1 MLQKRRYLIS
11 ALLLL
16 ISITSFAQQ
25 NNTGAIK
32 GFVYDKKTGEPLIYT
47 AVRLLGTKYGAQT
60 DVNGYYSIPQL
71 PPGTYQLFTTLVGYD
86 TDKVYISVKA
96 GQVISQKLSISAKER
111 ELTGVEISARKTE
124 KITHIDAGTT
134 TITPREIK
142 SLPSVGGE
150 PDVTQFLQVVPG
162 VVFTGDQGGQ
172 LYIRGGSP
180 SQTGILLDGVTIYNP
195 FHSIGLFSVFE
206 TDAIRSVDVQSAG
219 FNAEH
224 GNRTSAIL
232 DIHTIDGNKNR
243 TEGLVSVSPFMTRAM
258 LQGPIKKAKKD
269 NGASIT
275 YVLSFKDSYLD
286 QTSKSIYGGLGE
298 PFKSGL
304 PYSFTDFYG
313 KVSVIGE
320 NGSKVNAFGFNFTDN
335 AQLLDPTTNNEAAD
349 FKWTATGGGATFVV
363 SPSGSSTLIDGKFA
377 YSSYNITDNEVGYN
391 QRSSGI
397 NGFETGINLTNFLPG
412 FSELK
417 YGLEV
422 SGFNTTLNYY
432 NGFGYSTV
440 LDRQNTLA
448 GVYVMWRKDFSDKFV
463 MEPSIR
469 FQYYSE
475 LSKISPEPRLGLK
488 YNISENVRL
497 KFATGIYTQ
506 DIISTKSDRDIVNFF
521 TGFLLSPDQTVK
533 NTNGDPLNA
542 NLQKAY
548 HVLGGL
554 EVDLNKVELNLE
566 PWYKNFVQD
575 IVLNRD
581 KQYATDPDFTS
592 GTGKAY
598 GVDLSA
604 KYSENRLYL
613 WGVASYQQVNY
624 NNIGPDG
631 TPQTYPAAF
640 DRRFNLNMLGSY
652 TAGKRRDWEISL
664 RYNLGSPFPFTQTQG
679 FYENINMAPNGN
691 IGANYLTANGS
702 IGTLYASEINGGR
715 LSWYHRLDA
724 SVKKNFRLSKN
735 SLLDA
740 TASITNVYDRNNI
753 FYVNRLTNTRV
764 YQLPLIPSLNLT
776 WHF

>member
-1 MLQKRRYLIS
+1 MLQKGRYLIS
-11 ALLLL
+11 AILLFL
-16 ISITSFAQQ
+16 STVSFAQQ
-25 NNTGAIK
+25 GNTGAIK
-32 GFVYDKKTGEPLIYT
+32 GFVYDKRTGEPLIYT
-47 AVRLLGTKYGAQT
+47 NVRLVGTKYGVQT

-86 TDKVYISVKA
+86 TAKVIVSVRA
-96 GQVISQKLSISAKER
+96 GQVVSQKLSISPKEVQ
-111 ELTGVEISARKTE
+111 LTGVEVNAHKTE
-124 KITHIDAGTT
+124 KITHINAGTT

-172 LYIRGGSP
+172 LYIRGGS
-180 SQTGILLDGVTIYNP
+180 SAQTGILLDGVTIYNP

-243 TEGLVSVSPFMTRAM
+243 TEGLISVSPFMTRAM
-258 LQGPIKKAKKD
+258 LQGPIRKPKND
-269 NGASIT
+269 NGTSIT

-313 KVSVIGE
+313 KVSAIGE

-335 AQLLDPTTNNEAAD
+335 AQLLDPTLHNETAD

-377 YSSYNITDNEVGYN
+377 YSSYTINDNEVGYN
-391 QRSSGI
+391 PRSSGI
-397 NGFETGINLTNFLPG
+397 SGFETGLNLTNFLPG
-412 FSELK
+412 YSELK

-432 NGFGYSTV
+432 NGFGYATV

-497 KFATGIYTQ
+497 KFAAGIYTQ

-533 NTNGDPLNA
+533 NVNGDPINT

-548 HVLGGL
+548 HLLGGI
-554 EVDLNKVELNLE
+554 EVDLNRVELNLE
-566 PWYKNFVQD
+566 PWYKNFAQD
-575 IVLNRD
+575 IILNRD
-581 KQYATDPDFTS
+581 KQYPTDPDFTA
-592 GTGKAY
+592 GTGKAV
-598 GVDLSA
+598 GVDLSG
-604 KYSENRLYL
+604 KYSYRRIYF
-613 WGVASYQQVNY
+613 WGVASFQQVNY
-624 NNIGPDG
+624 DNIGPDG
-631 TPQTYPAAF
+631 APQTYPASF
-640 DRRFNLNMLGSY
+640 DRRFNLNLLGSY
-652 TAGKRRDWEISL
+652 TAGKKKNWEISL
-664 RYNLGSPFPFTQTQG
+664 RYNVGSPFPFTQTQG
-679 FYENINMAPNGN
+679 FYENIPMAANGN
-691 IGANYLTANGS
+691 LGNSYLTANGN

-715 LSWYHRLDA
+715 LSWYHRLDL
-724 SVKKNFRLSKN
+724 SVKKDFRLSKN

-740 TASITNVYDRNNI
+740 TASITNLYDRNNI
-753 FYVNRLTNTRV
+753 FYVNRITNTRV